1 MPNFVLNKSIL
12 SEEEQSSILSAL
24 HGLSK
29 IEAGEA
35 KHTLDKLS
43 TIFNKTSTNWLEV
56 DFSDW
61 WSYGNNDFETLKDAI
76 LKRHIIKFEYFN
88 SRSEKALRRVEPMQL
103 YFKEKSWYLKA
114 FCLDKNAMRI
124 YKLLRMRNL
133 QTTYEQ
139 FNMRDID
146 DLDEDSEEMKWINLK
161 LHIQPEMTYRIYED
175 FYDKDIKRQ
184 EDGSFFV
191 DTKTVESNWLYGHL
205 LSYGKYVE
213 VLEPKHM
220 REKFIEEVE
229 EVLKRYL

>member
-1 MPNFVLNKSIL
+1 
-12 SEEEQSSILSAL
+12 
-24 HGLSK
+24 
-29 IEAGEA
+29 
-35 KHTLDKLS
+35 
-43 TIFNKTSTNWLEV
+43 V